1 VSWKGHFQQ
10 GVVECNL
17 GDLPSILI
25 GFRSGNNISR
35 PLAYYSC
42 TFWASPRF
50 GGFFATFCE
59 LVLNLAFLD
68 EQFAFSKLTMQN
80 QATILLIHD
89 CNLIYGYGRS

>member
-1 VSWKGHFQQ
+1 MCEKYPIVVIGSCKFYCELVSDFQQ

-17 GDLPSILI
+17 GDLPSILV

-50 GGFFATFCE
+50 GGF
-59 LVLNLAFLD
+59 L
-68 EQFAFSKLTMQN
+68 
-80 QATILLIHD
+80 ILFV
-89 CNLIYGYGRS
+89 G